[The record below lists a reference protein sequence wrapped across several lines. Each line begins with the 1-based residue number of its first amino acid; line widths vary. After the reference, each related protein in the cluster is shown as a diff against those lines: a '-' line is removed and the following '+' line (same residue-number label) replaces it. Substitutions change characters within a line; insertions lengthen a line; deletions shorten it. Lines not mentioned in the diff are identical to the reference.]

1 MSATGRL
8 LQTGGRA
15 SIEELVEGYQDAI
28 NAGDAKAYLKLIP
41 RSERTREEKQ
51 HIKEKIDEY
60 SGNDYE
66 MKVES
71 TDTRTFKSIISDNA
85 KFVLLDP
92 VFCPI
97 ISEKDSVKVSIKKGD
112 EYYYEMITVYKIYG
126 KYYLDDMDVY

>member
-1 MSATGRL
+1 MALDDATENVMLRHVVHVGA
-8 LQTGGRA
+8 TP
-15 SIEELVEGYQDAI
+15 V
-28 NAGDAKAYLKLIP
+28 
-41 RSERTREEKQ
+41 
-51 HIKEKIDEY
+51 
-60 SGNDYE
+60 
-66 MKVES
+66 
-71 TDTRTFKSIISDNA
+71 DN